1 MSGLRVQVDAAINPG
16 NSGGPALVDGKM
28 VGLIFSKLTQADNI
42 GYIIPSEE
50 IDLFLKDVADGSY
63 DGKPAIHESLQTLE
77 NDALR
82 AFLKLDKKTQG
93 MVVHAHRS
101 RANPTIPL
109 KPFDLLTKIADHE
122 IDNVGMVKIKDN
134 LRLNFHYLI
143 QKVVKGR
150 QGAPDGGARGEDHA
164 DRLAGQEQVPDA
176 DQLAQGKVSV
186 VLHLRAAGLFA
197 GDE

>member
-1 MSGLRVQVDAAINPG
+1 M
-16 NSGGPALVDGKM
+16 
-28 VGLIFSKLTQADNI
+28 
-42 GYIIPSEE
+42 
-50 IDLFLKDVADGSY
+50 
-63 DGKPAIHESLQTLE
+63 HESLQTLE

-93 MVVHAHRS
+93 MVVHS
-101 RANPTIPL
+101 TDPSDPKDPL

-143 QKVVKGR
+143 QKVAK
-150 QGAPDGGARGEDHA
+150 DGK
-164 DRLAGQEQVPDA
+164 VPLTVVRDGKTLPIDVPA
-176 DQLAQGKVSV
+176 KNKYPMLIELAQGEVSV
-186 VLHLRAAGLFA
+186 VLHLRPAGVLA